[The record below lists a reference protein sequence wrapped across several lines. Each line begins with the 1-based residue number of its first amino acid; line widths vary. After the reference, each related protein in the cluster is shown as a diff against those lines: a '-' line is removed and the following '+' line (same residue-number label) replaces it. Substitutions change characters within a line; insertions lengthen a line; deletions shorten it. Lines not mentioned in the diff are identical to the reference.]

1 VTKAELIDLVA
12 ERSRLSRRDA
22 GRAIEATLSLIEESL
37 TGGGEVSL
45 SGFGKF
51 HVGIRGARAGVHP
64 RTGEPIWV
72 EATRVPRFTAG
83 SGLKQAVRSP
93 LPGARG

>member
-1 VTKAELIDLVA
+1 VTKAELIELVA
-12 ERSRLSRRDA
+12 ERGRLSRREA
-22 GRAIEATLSLIEESL
+22 GRGLEATLELIEEAL
-37 TGGGEVSL
+37 AAGGEVSL

-51 HVGIRGARAGVHP
+51 HVGRRGARAGVNP

-83 SGLKQAVRSP
+83 SALKKAVR
-93 LPGARG
+93 G

>member
-1 VTKAELIDLVA
+1 MTKAELIERVA

-22 GRAIEATLSLIEESL
+22 GRALEATLAVIEESL
-37 TGGGEVSL
+37 AAGGEVSL

-51 HVGIRGARAGVHP
+51 QVSSRGARAGVNP

-72 EATRVPRFTAG
+72 EAIRVPRFTAG
-83 SGLKQAVRSP
+83 SGLKKAVR
-93 LPGARG
+93 G